1 MSGKRKYYPNNW
13 KIIKNAP
20 DVIFEPMD
28 AIDVMDKDWSLRPG
42 TFGVIRAESMR
53 TGKVTEFSY
62 QGQVALHS
70 KLQKIIDTHRITIVT
85 DDVIGTI
92 NYDIHTDDD

>member
-13 KIIKNAP
+13 KAIKNAP
-20 DVIFEPMD
+20 DVVFEPME
-28 AIDVMDKDWSLRPG
+28 AIDVMDKDWSFRPG
-42 TFGVIRAESMR
+42 TFGVIRAESIK

-70 KLQKIIDTHRITIVT
+70 KLQKILDTHRITIAT
-85 DDVIGTI
+85 DELIGTI
-92 NYDIHTDDD
+92 NYELPTDDA

>member
-13 KIIKNAP
+13 KVIKNAP
-20 DVIFEPMD
+20 DAVFEPME
-28 AIDVMDKDWSLRPG
+28 AIDVMEKEWSLRPG
-42 TFGVIRAESMR
+42 TFGVVRAESMK

-70 KLQKIIDTHRITIVT
+70 KLEKLLDTHRITIVT
-85 DDVIGTI
+85 DELIGTI
-92 NYDIHTDDD
+92 NYDVHHNDD

>member
-13 KIIKNAP
+13 KVIKNAP
-20 DVIFEPMD
+20 EVIFESMD
-28 AIDVMDKDWSLRPG
+28 AEDVLDKEWSFRPG

-62 QGQVALHS
+62 QGMVALHS
-70 KLQKIIDTHRITIVT
+70 KLEKIIDTHRITIAT
-85 DDVIGTI
+85 DELIGTI
-92 NYDIHTDDD
+92 NYEPFTDDA